1 MDGWIYGYYVLLVI
15 CFAISLFYLQ
25 HEQVRLL
32 AILLGISIVTE
43 IIVELIGKDEA
54 QPRFFIVYHFFVVL
68 EYSLITIILR
78 SGITD
83 TRLKLLM
90 EISIYVFGCIS
101 LAHSFIFGGWHY
113 FPGIN
118 ITIESFLVI
127 CWCLLSFFSITPNS
141 EASIFRHPGF
151 WLTLA
156 FFFYFAGS
164 MCVNGFYNL
173 LLASDLKS
181 ARRLFVILNSFSNY
195 LLYIMLIK
203 GIVCFRS
210 PRICS

>member
-1 MDGWIYGYYVLLVI
+1 MNGWIYGYYAMLVT
-15 CFAISLFYLQ
+15 CFAISLFNLQ
-25 HEQVRLL
+25 YTQVKQL
-32 AILLGISIVTE
+32 AVLLGFSILSEVM
-43 IIVELIGKDEA
+43 VEVIGK
-54 QPRFFIVYHFFVVL
+54 RGSHFFIVYHFFVVL

-78 SGITD
+78 SGIKD
-83 TRLKLLM
+83 ERWRLLM
-90 EISIYVFGCIS
+90 WVSIFVFGVVS
-101 LAHSFIFGGWHY
+101 LAHSFVYGGWRY

-127 CWCLLSFFSITPNS
+127 CWCLLSFFSISPNS
-141 EASIFRHPGF
+141 EASIFRHPNF

-173 LLASDLKS
+173 LLAGDARS
-181 ARRLFVILNSFSNY
+181 AKHLFTILNSLSNY

-203 GIVCFRS
+203 SIICFRS
-210 PRICS
+210 NRISS

>member
-1 MDGWIYGYYVLLVI
+1 MNGWIYGYYVMLVT
-15 CFAISLFYLQ
+15 CFAISLFNLQ
-25 HEQVRLL
+25 YKQVKLL
-32 AILLGISIVTE
+32 AVLLGISILSE
-43 IIVELIGKDEA
+43 ILVELIGK
-54 QPRFFIVYHFFVVL
+54 RGSHFYIVYHFFVVL
-68 EYSLITIILR
+68 EYSLITVILR
-78 SGITD
+78 MGIRD
-83 TRLKLLM
+83 PRWRLLM
-90 EISIYVFGCIS
+90 WISIFVFGAIS
-101 LAHSFIFGGWHY
+101 LVYSFGFGGWRN

-141 EASIFRHPGF
+141 EASIFRHPDF

-173 LLASDLKS
+173 LLASDAAS
-181 ARRLFVILNSFSNY
+181 AKRLFAILNSLSNY

-203 GIVCFRS
+203 SILCFRLHKIS
-210 PRICS
+210 S

>member
-1 MDGWIYGYYVLLVI
+1 MNGWIYGYYAMLVT
-15 CFAISLFYLQ
+15 CFAISLLNLRYA
-25 HEQVRLL
+25 QVKLL
-32 AILLGISIVTE
+32 AVLLGISILSEVT
-43 IIVELIGKDEA
+43 VELIGKRG
-54 QPRFFIVYHFFVVL
+54 PHFYIVYHFFVVL

-83 TRLKLLM
+83 KRWRLLM
-90 EISIYVFGCIS
+90 SISIGVFCIVS
-101 LAHSFIFGGWHY
+101 LVYSFVYGGWRY

-127 CWCLLSFFSITPNS
+127 CWCLLSFFSITPS
-141 EASIFRHPGF
+141 EASIFRHPDF

-156 FFFYFAGS
+156 FFFYFAAS

-173 LLASDLKS
+173 LLASDARS
-181 ARRLFVILNSFSNY
+181 AKHLFAILNSLSNY

-203 GIVCFRS
+203 SIICFRS
-210 PRICS
+210 NRISS

>member
-1 MDGWIYGYYVLLVI
+1 MNAWIYGYYVMLLL
-15 CFAISLFYLQ
+15 CFAISLFHLQ
-25 HEQVRLL
+25 YAQVKPLAVLL
-32 AILLGISIVTE
+32 AVSILSEVV
-43 IIVELIGKDEA
+43 VELIGKRSD
-54 QPRFFIVYHFFVVL
+54 RFFIVYHFFVVL

-78 SGITD
+78 SGIKD
-83 TRLKLLM
+83 ERWRLLM
-90 EISIYVFGCIS
+90 WISIFVFGAVS
-101 LAHSFIFGGWHY
+101 LVYSFGFNGWRY

-141 EASIFRHPGF
+141 EASIFRHPDF

-173 LLASDLKS
+173 LLASDARS
-181 ARRLFVILNSFSNY
+181 AKQLFAILNSLSNY

-203 GIVCFRS
+203 SIICFRS
-210 PRICS
+210 NRISS